1 MNRSKI
7 MKFFIAGLL
16 MAFGAAAMIWPDVVY
31 GVINYVLGIGL
42 MANGLVLVLEF
53 ASIPKEIKDRYYQ
66 LVGGIA
72 FLAAGIA
79 LIIIPIGVIQ
89 VIIGLFVAIGLL
101 LIGLVLISRA
111 LLERRYYEGWVIR
124 LLIGIIT
131 LIGSLLVFS
140 KLGDTSD
147 AIARIIGGVAIY
159 IGINNLLGAVLL
171 KPKSKDD
178 PKKIDIDFTKK

>member
-1 MNRSKI
+1 

-72 FLAAGIA
+72 FLAAGLA
-79 LIIIPIGVIQ
+79 LIIIPSGSFKSSSAIRRHRAPVNRIGFDQ
-89 VIIGLFVAIGLL
+89 PAM
-101 LIGLVLISRA
+101 
-111 LLERRYYEGWVIR
+111 LERRYYEGWVIR

-178 PKKIDIDFTKK
+178 PRKIDIDFTKK

>member
-1 MNRSKI
+1 MKRSKI
-7 MKFFIAGLL
+7 MKLVIAGLL
-16 MAFGAAAMIWPDVVY
+16 IAFGAAAMIKPDLVY
-31 GVINYVLGIGL
+31 GVINYLLGIGL
-42 MANGLVLVLEF
+42 MANGLVLILEF
-53 ASIPKEIKDRYYQ
+53 FSIPKEIKDRYYQ
-66 LVGGIA
+66 LVGGLA
-72 FLAAGIA
+72 FVAAGVA
-79 LIIIPIGVIQ
+79 LLIIPIGVIQ

-101 LIGLVLISRA
+101 LIGLFLISRA
-111 LLERRYYEGWVIR
+111 LLERRHYDGWVIR

-171 KPKSKDD
+171 KPRSKDD
-178 PKKIDIDFTKK
+178 PDKIDIDFTKK